1 MLAWEVLLRSLDS
14 RILRADDEFIFYIP
28 LVYALPRSP
37 TGLALPAGAA
47 GLRPRGRA
55 LFFPDGR
62 RKLAG
67 AGRYFILKG
76 GLLPDRGGRP
86 PSSRKEAPRGF
97 RGTAH
102 PPPI

>member
-47 GLRPRGRA
+47 VLRPGGRA
-55 LFFPDGR
+55 FFFPDGR
-62 RKLAG
+62 RTLAG
-67 AGRYFILKG
+67 SERYFIFNA
-76 GLLPDRGGRP
+76 GLFPDPGERP
-86 PSSRKEAPRGF
+86 HNTPTETPRGF
-97 RGTAH
+97 LRACN
-102 PPPI
+102 P